1 MYIKHSKFKNTGI
14 LFEVVVRKITSETL
28 SGKDSPA
35 INILKSHF
43 VNTELGKE
51 YKLYETLFN
60 SKGLNSLKATAVL
73 DTVLEQSKKLN
84 RTAIRKE
91 KYSLIKSLKEHY
103 NVEGLFK
110 TKLNDYKAQAS
121 FYTLIETYNTKKL
134 IDPNQI
140 VDNKVTLLEY
150 LTSKSVDRDNVKEN
164 VIEEFKSQDADI
176 RTLTYHIMLE
186 NFNNKYSSLNKRQ
199 KYILKEFIESVDN
212 TPSLKEFYNKE
223 VNFIK
228 EEITKQLKVV
238 SSEVIKIKL
247 NEVHSLI
254 KELNKRTVINSKH
267 LVDLLQYHSLLEE
280 LKKSNGVQI

>member
-1 MYIKHSKFKNTGI
+1 
-14 LFEVVVRKITSETL
+14 
-28 SGKDSPA
+28 
-35 INILKSHF
+35 
-43 VNTELGKE
+43 
-51 YKLYETLFN
+51 
-60 SKGLNSLKATAVL
+60 
-73 DTVLEQSKKLN
+73 
-84 RTAIRKE
+84 
-91 KYSLIKSLKEHY
+91 
-103 NVEGLFK
+103 
-110 TKLNDYKAQAS
+110 
-121 FYTLIETYNTKKL
+121 
-134 IDPNQI
+134 
-140 VDNKVTLLEY
+140 
-150 LTSKSVDRDNVKEN
+150 
-164 VIEEFKSQDADI
+164 
-176 RTLTYHIMLE
+176 MLE

-280 LKKSNGVQI
+280 LKKSNGA